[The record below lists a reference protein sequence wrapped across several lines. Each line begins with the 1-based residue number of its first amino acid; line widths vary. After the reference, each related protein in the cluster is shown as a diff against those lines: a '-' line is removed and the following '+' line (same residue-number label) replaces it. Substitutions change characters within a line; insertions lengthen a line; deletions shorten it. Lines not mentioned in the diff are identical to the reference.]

1 MCGNRSASNSGRLGV
16 ARHQS
21 FQVVGEAAAESL
33 QALEV
38 GAFLGSKQRFDQLAK
53 WPSHTGKQRH
63 AAARAEEDADAE
75 DGDLGENLR
84 AGYGL

>member
-1 MCGNRSASNSGRLGV
+1 
-16 ARHQS
+16 
-21 FQVVGEAAAESL
+21 
-33 QALEV
+33 V

-53 WPSHTGKQRH
+53 WPGHTGKQRH